1 MITLTRAGATCRC
14 VVTAAVLELRRT
26 VNVQPE
32 PAELFFQV
40 MAVVVLV
47 GRQEGRLGVVRRD
60 WRAAAGLVGHSV
72 GLWLVLRLLL
82 HSLQLLLPLPQ
93 QGLQQL
99 RCGLHVVPGRAVL
112 GAALLRRTFLVGR
125 GRLSQFLVESRV

>member
-40 MAVVVLV
+40 MAVMVLV
-47 GRQEGRLGVVRRD
+47 GRQEGRLCVVRRD
-60 WRAAAGLVGHSV
+60 WRAAAGLVV
-72 GLWLVLRLLL
+72 FILFLLL
-82 HSLQLLLPLPQ
+82 HSFFISYTTLISY
-93 QGLQQL
+93 
-99 RCGLHVVPGRAVL
+99 H
-112 GAALLRRTFLVGR
+112 
-125 GRLSQFLVESRV
+125 S

>member
-40 MAVVVLV
+40 MAVMVLV

-99 RCGLHVVPGRAVL
+99 RGRLDALPGLAVL
-112 GAALLRRTFLVGR
+112 RAALLTGTLLVRRGWLGQ
-125 GRLSQFLVESRV
+125 LLVESRV